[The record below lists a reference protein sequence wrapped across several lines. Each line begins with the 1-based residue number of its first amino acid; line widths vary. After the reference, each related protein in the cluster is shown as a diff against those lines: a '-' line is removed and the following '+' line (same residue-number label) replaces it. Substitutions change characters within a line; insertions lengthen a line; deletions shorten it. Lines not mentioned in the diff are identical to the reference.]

1 MKKSYSNFT
10 FEDIK
15 ALGLSVINGDLFDE
29 FPDIQPS
36 DLLSKTLELY
46 QGLPVQSEKAKS
58 EFLISPILSEVRM
71 RNPKKITFFSGY
83 QAFRVRGWNREDNV
97 RDDLYRF
104 EVDLP
109 VTRVEAALLRQWER
123 TLALRFEQRAIYIK
137 MSDMVTWL

>member
-1 MKKSYSNFT
+1 MQHHVRKIVLRAREQPLRT
-10 FEDIK
+10 RP
-15 ALGLSVINGDLFDE
+15 ALRTLI
-29 FPDIQPS
+29 
-36 DLLSKTLELY
+36 LL
-46 QGLPVQSEKAKS
+46 LPR
-58 EFLISPILSEVRM
+58 F
-71 RNPKKITFFSGY
+71 RNPDATGLRRKIELHTWKTTLREVKTFFSGY